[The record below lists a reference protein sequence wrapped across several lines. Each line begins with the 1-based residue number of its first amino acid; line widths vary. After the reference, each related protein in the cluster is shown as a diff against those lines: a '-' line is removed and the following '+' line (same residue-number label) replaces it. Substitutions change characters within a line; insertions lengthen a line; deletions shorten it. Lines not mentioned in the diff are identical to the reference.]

1 VTTRKQEKQS
11 RKKRPG
17 KEIALWVSGNRTR
30 RPQED
35 PMDFMKSLTVSAS
48 GMSVQ
53 RTRVGLAASNLANVE
68 TTRAEDGSGPYRRL
82 DAVVTPMAFDE
93 ALGSAMG
100 IDDGVR
106 GAEVM
111 KVVADP
117 NEGKLVHNPTHPDA
131 DANGFVRL
139 PNVNPV
145 QEMVNLMTAQ
155 RGYDA
160 NATAFETAKTMI
172 QRGLDIVR

>member
-1 VTTRKQEKQS
+1 
-11 RKKRPG
+11 
-17 KEIALWVSGNRTR
+17 
-30 RPQED
+30 
-35 PMDFMKSLTVSAS
+35 
-48 GMSVQ
+48 
-53 RTRVGLAASNLANVE
+53 LANVE

-82 DAVVTPMAFDE
+82 DAVVTASSFDDAMNE
-93 ALGSAMG
+93 AGEGAQ
-100 IDDGVR
+100 GV
-106 GAEVM
+106 EVTQI
-111 KVVADP
+111 VSDP
-117 NEGKLVHNPTHPDA
+117 SEGKLVHNPTHPDA

>member
-1 VTTRKQEKQS
+1 LLCCLS
-11 RKKRPG
+11 IP
-17 KEIALWVSGNRTR
+17 
-30 RPQED
+30 ED
-35 PMDFMKSLTVSAS
+35 QMDFMKSLNISAS

-53 RTRVGLAASNLANVE
+53 RTRVGLASSNLANVE
-68 TTRAEDGSGPYRRL
+68 TTRTEDGTGPYRRL
-82 DAVVTPMAFDE
+82 DAIVTPASFDD
-93 ALGSAMG
+93 ALGEAAG
-100 IDDGVR
+100 EGAQ

-111 KVVADP
+111 QIVADP
-117 NEGKLVHNPTHPDA
+117 TEGKLVHNPTHPDA
-131 DANGFVRL
+131 DENGFVRL

>member
-1 VTTRKQEKQS
+1 V
-11 RKKRPG
+11 
-17 KEIALWVSGNRTR
+17 
-30 RPQED
+30 
-35 PMDFMKSLTVSAS
+35 DFMKSLTVSAS

-82 DAVVTPMAFDE
+82 DAVVTPASFDE
-93 ALGSAMG
+93 ALSAA
-100 IDDGVR
+100 DDGVR
-106 GAEVM
+106 GAEILQ
-111 KVVADP
+111 VVADP
-117 NEGKLVHNPTHPDA
+117 TEGKLVHNPTHPDA
-131 DANGFVRL
+131 DENGMVRL

-172 QRGLDIVR
+172 QRGLEIVR

>member
-1 VTTRKQEKQS
+1 
-11 RKKRPG
+11 
-17 KEIALWVSGNRTR
+17 
-30 RPQED
+30 
-35 PMDFMKSLTVSAS
+35 MDFMKSLNISAS

-53 RTRVGLAASNLANVE
+53 RTRVGLASSNLANVE
-68 TTRAEDGSGPYRRL
+68 TTRTEDGTGPYRRL
-82 DAVVTPMAFDE
+82 DAIVTPASFDD
-93 ALGSAMG
+93 ALGEAG
-100 IDDGVR
+100 GGDGVQ

-111 KVVADP
+111 QIVADP
-117 NEGKLVHNPTHPDA
+117 SEGKLVHNPTHPDA
-131 DANGFVRL
+131 DENGFVRL

>member
-1 VTTRKQEKQS
+1 
-11 RKKRPG
+11 
-17 KEIALWVSGNRTR
+17 
-30 RPQED
+30 
-35 PMDFMKSLTVSAS
+35 MDFMKSLSVSAS

-82 DAVVTPMAFDE
+82 DAIVTPASFDE
-93 ALGSAMG
+93 ALGET
-100 IDDGVR
+100 DDNVR
-106 GAEVM
+106 GAEVLQ
-111 KVVADP
+111 VVADP
-117 NEGKLVHNPTHPDA
+117 TEGKLVHNPTHPDA
-131 DANGFVRL
+131 DENGFVRL

-172 QRGLDIVR
+172 QRGLEIVR

>member
-1 VTTRKQEKQS
+1 
-11 RKKRPG
+11 
-17 KEIALWVSGNRTR
+17 
-30 RPQED
+30 
-35 PMDFMKSLTVSAS
+35 MDFMKSLTVSAS

-68 TTRAEDGSGPYRRL
+68 TTRADDGSGPYRRL
-82 DAVVTPMAFDE
+82 DAIVTPASFDD
-93 ALGSAMG
+93 ALGQA
-100 IDDGVR
+100 DDGVR

-111 KVVADP
+111 QVVADP
-117 NEGKLVHNPTHPDA
+117 TEGKLVHNPTHPDA
-131 DANGFVRL
+131 DENGFVRL

-172 QRGLDIVR
+172 QRGLEIVR

>member
-1 VTTRKQEKQS
+1 
-11 RKKRPG
+11 
-17 KEIALWVSGNRTR
+17 
-30 RPQED
+30 
-35 PMDFMKSLTVSAS
+35 MDFMKSLTVSAS

-68 TTRAEDGSGPYRRL
+68 TTRSDDGSGPYRRL
-82 DAVVTPMAFDE
+82 DAVVTPASFDDE
-93 ALGSAMG
+93 LGQA
-100 IDDGVR
+100 DDGVR

-111 KVVADP
+111 QVVADP
-117 NEGKLVHNPTHPDA
+117 TEGKLVHNPTHPDA
-131 DANGFVRL
+131 DENGFVRL

-172 QRGLDIVR
+172 QRGLEIVR

>member
-1 VTTRKQEKQS
+1 VVVA
-11 RKKRPG
+11 G
-17 KEIALWVSGNRTR
+17 KELALPLVPPRSRTA
-30 RPQED
+30 QED

-82 DAVVTPMAFDE
+82 DAVVTPASFED
-93 ALGSAMG
+93 ALGDVTG
-100 IDDGVR
+100 GDDGVR
-106 GAEVM
+106 GAEIM

-117 NEGKLVHNPTHPDA
+117 KEGKLVHNPTHPDA
-131 DANGFVRL
+131 DENGFVRL

-160 NATAFETAKTMI
+160 NATAFETAKMMI

>member
-1 VTTRKQEKQS
+1 
-11 RKKRPG
+11 
-17 KEIALWVSGNRTR
+17 
-30 RPQED
+30 
-35 PMDFMKSLTVSAS
+35 MDFMKSLTVSAS

-68 TTRAEDGSGPYRRL
+68 TTRAEDGTGPYRRL
-82 DAVVTPMAFDE
+82 DAVVTPASFDD
-93 ALGSAMG
+93 AIGDAMG
-100 IDDGVR
+100 DDGVR

-111 KVVADP
+111 KVIADP
-117 NEGKLVHNPTHPDA
+117 TEGKLVHNPTHPDA
-131 DANGFVRL
+131 DENGFVRL

>member
-1 VTTRKQEKQS
+1 
-11 RKKRPG
+11 
-17 KEIALWVSGNRTR
+17 
-30 RPQED
+30 
-35 PMDFMKSLTVSAS
+35 MDFMKSLSISAS
-48 GMSVQ
+48 GMSAQ
-53 RTRVGLAASNLANVE
+53 RTRVGLASSNLANVE

-82 DAVVTPMAFDE
+82 DAVVTASSFDDAMNE
-93 ALGSAMG
+93 AGEGAQ
-100 IDDGVR
+100 GV
-106 GAEVM
+106 EVTQI
-111 KVVADP
+111 VSDP
-117 NEGKLVHNPTHPDA
+117 SEGKLVHNPTHPDA

>member
-1 VTTRKQEKQS
+1 
-11 RKKRPG
+11 
-17 KEIALWVSGNRTR
+17 
-30 RPQED
+30 
-35 PMDFMKSLTVSAS
+35 MDFMKSLSISAS

-53 RTRVGLAASNLANVE
+53 RTRVGLASSNLANIE
-68 TTRAEDGSGPYRRL
+68 TTRAEDGTGPYRRL
-82 DAVVTPMAFDE
+82 DAVVTASSFDD
-93 ALGSAMG
+93 AMNESG
-100 IDDGVR
+100 EGAQGV
-106 GAEVM
+106 EVM
-111 KVVADP
+111 QIVADAS
-117 NEGKLVHNPTHPDA
+117 EGKLVHNPTHPDA

>member
-1 VTTRKQEKQS
+1 
-11 RKKRPG
+11 
-17 KEIALWVSGNRTR
+17 
-30 RPQED
+30 
-35 PMDFMKSLTVSAS
+35 MDFMKSLTVSAS

-82 DAVVTPMAFDE
+82 DAVVTPASFDE
-93 ALGSAMG
+93 AMG
-100 IDDGVR
+100 AADEGVR

-111 KVVADP
+111 QVVADP
-117 NEGKLVHNPTHPDA
+117 TEGKLVHNPNHPDA
-131 DANGFVRL
+131 DENGMVRL

-172 QRGLDIVR
+172 QRGLEIVR

>member
-1 VTTRKQEKQS
+1 
-11 RKKRPG
+11 
-17 KEIALWVSGNRTR
+17 
-30 RPQED
+30 
-35 PMDFMKSLTVSAS
+35 MDFMKSLNISAS

-53 RTRVGLAASNLANVE
+53 RTRVGLASSNLANVE
-68 TTRAEDGSGPYRRL
+68 TTRTEDGTGPSRRL
-82 DAVVTPMAFDE
+82 DAIVTPASFDD
-93 ALGSAMG
+93 ALGEAG
-100 IDDGVR
+100 GDGVQ

-111 KVVADP
+111 QIVADP
-117 NEGKLVHNPTHPDA
+117 TEGKLVHNPTHPDA
-131 DANGFVRL
+131 DENGFVRL

>member
-1 VTTRKQEKQS
+1 MLLSVPST
-11 RKKRPG
+11 P
-17 KEIALWVSGNRTR
+17 
-30 RPQED
+30 ED
-35 PMDFMKSLTVSAS
+35 QMDFMKSLNISAS

-53 RTRVGLAASNLANVE
+53 RTRVGLASSNLANVE
-68 TTRAEDGSGPYRRL
+68 TTRTEDGAGPYRRL
-82 DAVVTPMAFDE
+82 DAIVTPSSFDD
-93 ALGSAMG
+93 ALGEAG
-100 IDDGVR
+100 EGAH
-106 GAEVM
+106 GAEIM
-111 KVVADP
+111 QIVADP
-117 NEGKLVHNPTHPDA
+117 TEGKLVHNPTHPDA
-131 DANGFVRL
+131 DENGFVRL

>member
-1 VTTRKQEKQS
+1 
-11 RKKRPG
+11 
-17 KEIALWVSGNRTR
+17 
-30 RPQED
+30 
-35 PMDFMKSLTVSAS
+35 MDFMKSLAVSAS

-53 RTRVGLAASNLANVE
+53 RTRVGLAASNLANIE
-68 TTRAEDGSGPYRRL
+68 TTRAEDGTGPYRRL
-82 DAVVTPMAFDE
+82 DAVVTPASFDD
-93 ALGSAMG
+93 ALGDAVSG
-100 IDDGVR
+100 DGGVH
-106 GAEVM
+106 GVEVV
-111 KVVADP
+111 KIVADP
-117 NEGKLVHNPTHPDA
+117 SEGKLMHNPTHPDA

-172 QRGLDIVR
+172 QRGLEIVR